1 MNIKNFA
8 NRPRIEEWNQELEE
22 LIYGD
27 IDLWMIRTKF
37 VNEYALSLEREKV
50 DRKQEFVSF
59 VEHHEA
65 QEKDWRN
72 EKAELE
78 RENAAYNKANKDF
91 QESLI
96 TANKERA
103 ALEARLKAERASVNE
118 LSRHCQDLE
127 DHLDLCRDEFKRILS
142 CPGVDPEITGLAERG
157 YKNITQHVHVITQ
170 RDDAL
175 TKVATLESRLEKTEE
190 ALKNIKTFADER
202 AECSVYLANIA
213 WACNEAL
220 KGLGKEI

>member
-1 MNIKNFA
+1 MNQIPQSSTDKGCLGCPCLQVCSDRQDWCSLYDE
-8 NRPRIEEWNQELEE
+8 RPKGLNPLPICIQERPQ
-22 LIYGD
+22 I
-27 IDLWMIRTKF
+27 
-37 VNEYALSLEREKV
+37 VV
-50 DRKQEFVSF
+50 
-59 VEHHEA
+59 
-65 QEKDWRN
+65 
-72 EKAELE
+72 AE
-78 RENAAYNKANKDF
+78 
-91 QESLI
+91 
-96 TANKERA
+96 
-103 ALEARLKAERASVNE
+103 ALEARLKGAEESVNE

-142 CPGVDPEITGLAERG
+142 CPGVDPEIIGLAERG

-213 WACNEAL
+213 WACNEIL
-220 KGLGKEI
+220 KGLGKEVKEDEPTGD